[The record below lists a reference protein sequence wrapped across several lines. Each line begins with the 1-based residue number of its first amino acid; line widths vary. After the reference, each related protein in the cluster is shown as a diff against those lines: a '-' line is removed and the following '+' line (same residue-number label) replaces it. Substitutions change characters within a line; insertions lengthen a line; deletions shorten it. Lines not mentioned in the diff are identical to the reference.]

1 MKIRIIKEKKVGLLI
16 STIICFICCIFP
28 FFTKLEFIDK
38 IIIFIMLLIAYLII
52 LLCFLISMEWY
63 IIDIESVTV
72 KNVFGTVNKV
82 YYKDIKYCYVKRLP
96 VFTRDIKGVPFLLLN
111 DGKKENSFF
120 YGHNVDNH
128 KKYIVRIP
136 YTQEV
141 VDYFK
146 KNNIEL
152 NNNSIFK
159 TIINE

>member
-1 MKIRIIKEKKVGLLI
+1 MKIGIIKEKKVGLLI

-28 FFTKLEFIDK
+28 FFTKLEFIEK
-38 IIIFIMLLIAYLII
+38 IFLFVMLLIAYLII

-82 YYKDIKYCYVKRLP
+82 YYKDVKYSYVKRLP
-96 VFTRDIKGVPFLLLN
+96 VFTRDKGIPCLLFN
-111 DGKKENSFF
+111 DGRKECSFF
-120 YGHNVDNH
+120 TGNNIDNH
-128 KKYIVRIP
+128 KKYIIRIP

-152 NNNSIFK
+152 NNNSIFRI
-159 TIINE
+159 IINE